1 MEHGVFL
8 QKALCQVSSAHPSS
22 DSTVLTALCR
32 RLSGCPRS
40 VWQRS
45 ARRSW
50 QAAQV
55 GRVHEWLRPVDRGRA
70 STLLRLPC
78 PQRGA
83 QNLVFANGRTSL
95 RAGGEPSKFPGSPGL
110 WLRLLCSPA
119 SSVPAVPTVPGAGRW
134 GRPTRCSVRP
144 LSDSSSAMPVL
155 GPVSK
160 FQFFFCFSF

>member
-8 QKALCQVSSAHPSS
+8 QKALCQVSLAHPSS

-40 VWQRS
+40 VWQTS

-110 WLRLLCSPA
+110 WLRLLCSF
-119 SSVPAVPTVPGAGRW
+119 TCFLGARRGSW

-144 LSDSSSAMPVL
+144 LSESSSAMPVL